1 MNRTKKYAVIGIVLI
16 VAGFV
21 LNYLAIW
28 FYYYLTLSQY
38 PSQYPPPVAPLAGT
52 GFLFLIPI
60 GVLFLIYSAYL
71 FFKDYQVT
79 IRRRADG
86 TETREQT
93 AQPFQD

>member
-1 MNRTKKYAVIGIVLI
+1 LNRAKKYALIGIVLI
-16 VAGFV
+16 AAGLV

-28 FYYYLTLSQY
+28 LYYYLTLSQY
-38 PSQYPPPVAPLAGT
+38 PSQYPPPIGPLVGT

-79 IRRRADG
+79 IRRRTNG
-86 TETREQT
+86 TETRKQT
-93 AQPFQD
+93 AQPFRD